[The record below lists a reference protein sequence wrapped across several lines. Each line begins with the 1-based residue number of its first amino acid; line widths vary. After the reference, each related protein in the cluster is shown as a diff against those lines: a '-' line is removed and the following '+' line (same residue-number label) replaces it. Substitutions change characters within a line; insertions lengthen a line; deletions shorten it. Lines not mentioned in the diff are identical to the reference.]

1 MFIDLEILSNIGY
14 LNMSYISATLVFS
27 LDHIFFQACKPNSVD
42 EPPYYIKSNR
52 EVNILW

>member
-52 EVNILW
+52 EVNIL